1 MAQHGTAQHSMA
13 GHSTARHGTARQGT
27 ARHSTVW
34 HSTAWHGTARHSMA
48 QHGTARHSTA
58 QHGMAQH
65 SMAWHSTVW
74 HSTAWHGTA
83 RHSTAR
89 QSRAPAR
96 RSHSNRKLQQREFSS
111 EQPPAQD
118 RRREGSDYSSV
129 GWLPGTESLWQ
140 SAAIASSSQSNPVRR
155 HSIASD
161 SGDTGIGTSCSDSV
175 EDHSTSSGTSSFKPS
190 RSLVSIPTAHV
201 MPSNASSS
209 LSKHREAFKSDGSK
223 WSTSLGRSGGGRN
236 QDVLDNSLDM
246 KGAGPVRKWS
256 SLSKLSSP
264 NTFSQDGS
272 SHSVDSRT
280 STDKAVSPQLRTNG
294 PNCLHDSM
302 ELLKIEDKEMGKKRS
317 SLLDCKYKFETCSK
331 DDFVSDSSS
340 RRHALDLTA
349 YSALPESKPVAA
361 SCEAFGQRYATLGQQ
376 AVSGAPIQPAVRTQM
391 WLKEQLRANPLDCR
405 TAEEPYGVAAWHVQQ
420 LEDFRPGGEQP
431 VQVPTGTSRQS
442 YPATS
447 YQDFSNWESLMK
459 IKEGLLRQKEI
470 VIDRQ
475 KQQINNLHQKIRENE
490 LRAQHARLSH
500 LVNCEEPYMTN
511 LQQPQY
517 EGTSLQPHVSERS
530 TSHLEELER
539 KIAAA
544 ENKELQLN
552 EFLKQISNKSSE
564 EKKKMEEKLKTRD
577 RYINSLK
584 KKCQKE
590 SEQNKEKQRR
600 IETLEKYL
608 ADLPTLDDI
617 EGQTKQLQIL
627 EEKNKQLQET
637 MTELENKLGEARSQC
652 RERELQLVCQKK
664 KEKELVT
671 TVQSLQQK
679 VEKCLEDGIRLPM
692 LDTKQL
698 QSENECLKEKNEKAS
713 KVIDNQQKQIAGL
726 ILDMQSMQEKLL
738 QEKRA
743 VQKMANELEEKERN
757 IEQLNK
763 TFSEN
768 QRLMEENASLKEQI
782 RQVEQS
788 RQPVSE
794 KMPVADQL
802 FKEMSH
808 CLFDLKALCSIL
820 TQRAQGK
827 EPNLSLLLGI
837 RSLSCSAEE
846 NENYH
851 STETLSKKLSDVCQL
866 RKDIDELRTIM
877 SDRYAQDMGDNC
889 ITQ

>member
-1 MAQHGTAQHSMA
+1 MWGGLHPQLGLRGYKA
-13 GHSTARHGTARQGT
+13 
-27 ARHSTVW
+27 
-34 HSTAWHGTARHSMA
+34 
-48 QHGTARHSTA
+48 
-58 QHGMAQH
+58 
-65 SMAWHSTVW
+65 
-74 HSTAWHGTA
+74 
-83 RHSTAR
+83 
-89 QSRAPAR
+89 
-96 RSHSNRKLQQREFSS
+96 
-111 EQPPAQD
+111 
-118 RRREGSDYSSV
+118 GSDYSSV

-140 SAAIASSSQSNPVRR
+140 STTISSSSQSNPVRR

-201 MPSNASSS
+201 MPSNARSSF
-209 LSKHREAFKSDGSK
+209 SKHREAFKSDGSK
-223 WSTSLGRSGGGRN
+223 WSTSFVRSGGGRN
-236 QDVLDNSLDM
+236 QGALDNSLDM
-246 KGAGPVRKWS
+246 KDAKPVRRWS

-272 SHSVDSRT
+272 SSHSVDSRA
-280 STDKAVSPQLRTNG
+280 STDKSVSPQLRTNG
-294 PNCLHDSM
+294 PSCLHDSM
-302 ELLKIEDKEMGKKRS
+302 ELLKIEDKETGKKRS

-331 DDFVSDSSS
+331 DDFSDSSS
-340 RRHALDLTA
+340 RRHALDLT
-349 YSALPESKPVAA
+349 YSALPESKPMAA
-361 SCEAFGQRYATLGQQ
+361 SSEAFGQRYATLGQQ
-376 AVSGAPIQPAVRTQM
+376 TVSGAPIQPAVRTQM
-391 WLKEQLRANPLDCR
+391 WLKEQLRANPLECR

-420 LEDFRPGGEQP
+420 LEDFRTGGEQP
-431 VQVPTGTSRQS
+431 VQVPSGTSRQS

-517 EGTSLQPHVSERS
+517 ESAPLQSHVSERS
-530 TSHLEELER
+530 ASYLEELER
-539 KIAAA
+539 KFVASG
-544 ENKELQLN
+544 NTELQLS
-552 EFLKQISNKSSE
+552 EFIKLISNKSSE
-564 EKKKMEEKLKTRD
+564 DKKKMEEKLKTRD

-590 SEQNKEKQRR
+590 SEQNKEKQKR

-617 EGQTKQLQIL
+617 EGQSKQLQIL

-637 MTELENKLGEARSQC
+637 MTELEKKLGEARSQC

-713 KVIDNQQKQIAGL
+713 KVIDNQQNQIAGL

-738 QEKRA
+738 QEKLI
-743 VQKMANELEEKERN
+743 VQKMTNELEEKERN

-763 TFSEN
+763 ALSEN
-768 QRLMEENASLKEQI
+768 QRLMEENACLKEQV
-782 RQVEQS
+782 RQIEQS

-794 KMPVADQL
+794 KMPIADQL
-802 FKEMSH
+802 FKEMSN

-851 STETLSKKLSDVCQL
+851 STETLSKKLLDVCQL

>member
-1 MAQHGTAQHSMA
+1 M
-13 GHSTARHGTARQGT
+13 
-27 ARHSTVW
+27 
-34 HSTAWHGTARHSMA
+34 
-48 QHGTARHSTA
+48 
-58 QHGMAQH
+58 
-65 SMAWHSTVW
+65 
-74 HSTAWHGTA
+74 
-83 RHSTAR
+83 
-89 QSRAPAR
+89 
-96 RSHSNRKLQQREFSS
+96 
-111 EQPPAQD
+111 
-118 RRREGSDYSSV
+118 
-129 GWLPGTESLWQ
+129 
-140 SAAIASSSQSNPVRR
+140 
-155 HSIASD
+155 
-161 SGDTGIGTSCSDSV
+161 
-175 EDHSTSSGTSSFKPS
+175 
-190 RSLVSIPTAHV
+190 
-201 MPSNASSS
+201 
-209 LSKHREAFKSDGSK
+209 
-223 WSTSLGRSGGGRN
+223 
-236 QDVLDNSLDM
+236 
-246 KGAGPVRKWS
+246 
-256 SLSKLSSP
+256 
-264 NTFSQDGS
+264 
-272 SHSVDSRT
+272 
-280 STDKAVSPQLRTNG
+280 
-294 PNCLHDSM
+294 
-302 ELLKIEDKEMGKKRS
+302 
-317 SLLDCKYKFETCSK
+317 
-331 DDFVSDSSS
+331 
-340 RRHALDLTA
+340 
-349 YSALPESKPVAA
+349 
-361 SCEAFGQRYATLGQQ
+361 
-376 AVSGAPIQPAVRTQM
+376 
-391 WLKEQLRANPLDCR
+391 
-405 TAEEPYGVAAWHVQQ
+405 
-420 LEDFRPGGEQP
+420 
-431 VQVPTGTSRQS
+431 QVPTGTSRQS

-475 KQQINNLHQKIRENE
+475 KQQINSLHQKIRENE

-517 EGTSLQPHVSERS
+517 ESTLLQPHVSERS

-539 KIAAA
+539 KIAAP
-544 ENKELQLN
+544 ENKELQLS
-552 EFLKQISNKSSE
+552 ELVKQISNKSSE

-617 EGQTKQLQIL
+617 EGQTKQVSPS
-627 EEKNKQLQET
+627 
-637 MTELENKLGEARSQC
+637 GFC
-652 RERELQLVCQKK
+652 RALNFSFMLNG
-664 KEKELVT
+664 
-671 TVQSLQQK
+671 SLQQK

-713 KVIDNQQKQIAGL
+713 KVIDNQQNQIAGL

-738 QEKRA
+738 QEKLI
-743 VQKMANELEEKERN
+743 VQKMTNELEEKERN

-763 TFSEN
+763 TLSEN
-768 QRLMEENASLKEQI
+768 QRLMEENASLKEQM

-794 KMPVADQL
+794 KMPIADQL

-851 STETLSKKLSDVCQL
+851 STETLSKKLLDVCQL

>member
-1 MAQHGTAQHSMA
+1 MKTAS
-13 GHSTARHGTARQGT
+13 
-27 ARHSTVW
+27 
-34 HSTAWHGTARHSMA
+34 
-48 QHGTARHSTA
+48 
-58 QHGMAQH
+58 
-65 SMAWHSTVW
+65 
-74 HSTAWHGTA
+74 
-83 RHSTAR
+83 
-89 QSRAPAR
+89 
-96 RSHSNRKLQQREFSS
+96 
-111 EQPPAQD
+111 
-118 RRREGSDYSSV
+118 SDYSPV

-140 SAAIASSSQSNPVRR
+140 STTISSSSQSNPVRR

-190 RSLVSIPTAHV
+190 RSLISIPTAHV

-209 LSKHREAFKSDGSK
+209 LSKHREAFKSDSSK
-223 WSTSLGRSGGGRN
+223 QSARFVRSGGDRN
-236 QDVLDNSLDM
+236 QGILDSSLDM
-246 KGAGPVRKWS
+246 KDARPVRKWS

-272 SHSVDSRT
+272 NHSLESRASTDKLSSPNTFSQDGSSHSVDLRA
-280 STDKAVSPQLRTNG
+280 STDKAASPQLRTIG
-294 PNCLHDSM
+294 PSCLLGSM
-302 ELLKIEDKEMGKKRS
+302 ELLQIEDKEMGKRGS

-340 RRHALDLTA
+340 RRHALDLT
-349 YSALPESKPVAA
+349 YSALPESKPMAA

-391 WLKEQLRANPLDCR
+391 WLKEQLRTNPLDCR
-405 TAEEPYGVAAWHVQQ
+405 TAKEPYTVAAWHVPQ
-420 LEDFRPGGEQP
+420 LEDFRTGGEQP

-442 YPATS
+442 FAATS
-447 YQDFSNWESLMK
+447 YQDLSDWESAMK
-459 IKEGLLRQKEI
+459 MKEALIRQKEI
-470 VIDRQ
+470 VIDWQ
-475 KQQINNLHQKIRENE
+475 KQQINDLHQKIRENE
-490 LRAQHARLSH
+490 LRAQHARMSH

-511 LQQPQY
+511 LQQPRY
-517 EGTSLQPHVSERS
+517 ESTSLQPHVSERS
-530 TSHLEELER
+530 TSHNEELER
-539 KIAAA
+539 KFAAA

-552 EFLKQISNKSSE
+552 ELIKQISNKSSE

-584 KKCQKE
+584 KKCLKE
-590 SEQNKEKQRR
+590 SEQSKEKQRR

-617 EGQTKQLQIL
+617 QGQTKQLQIL
-627 EEKNKQLQET
+627 EEKNKQLRET
-637 MTELENKLGEARSQC
+637 TAELEKKLREVRSQC
-652 RERELQLVCQKK
+652 KERELQLMCQKK

-713 KVIDNQQKQIAGL
+713 KVIDNQQNQIAAL

-738 QEKRA
+738 QEKQI
-743 VQKMANELEEKERN
+743 VEKMTNELEEKERN

-763 TFSEN
+763 VFSEN
-768 QRLMEENASLKEQI
+768 QRLMEENATLKEQM

-808 CLFDLKALCSIL
+808 CLYDLKALCSIL
-820 TQRAQGK
+820 TQRAQGE

-846 NENYH
+846 NENYC
-851 STETLSKKLSDVCQL
+851 STESLSKKLLDVCQL
-866 RKDIDELRTIM
+866 RKDIDELRTMM

>member
-1 MAQHGTAQHSMA
+1 SFFT
-13 GHSTARHGTARQGT
+13 
-27 ARHSTVW
+27 
-34 HSTAWHGTARHSMA
+34 
-48 QHGTARHSTA
+48 
-58 QHGMAQH
+58 
-65 SMAWHSTVW
+65 
-74 HSTAWHGTA
+74 
-83 RHSTAR
+83 
-89 QSRAPAR
+89 
-96 RSHSNRKLQQREFSS
+96 
-111 EQPPAQD
+111 
-118 RRREGSDYSSV
+118 GSDYSSV
-129 GWLPGTESLWQ
+129 GWLPGAESLWQ
-140 SAAIASSSQSNPVRR
+140 STTISSGSQSNPVRR

-209 LSKHREAFKSDGSK
+209 LPKHREAFKSDGSK
-223 WSTSLGRSGGGRN
+223 WSTSFVRSGGGRN
-236 QDVLDNSLDM
+236 QGGLDSSLDM
-246 KGAGPVRKWS
+246 KDVRPVRKWS

-264 NTFSQDGS
+264 TAFSQDGS
-272 SHSVDSRT
+272 SHSVDSRA
-280 STDKAVSPQLRTNG
+280 SADQAVSPQLRTNG
-294 PNCLHDSM
+294 PGCLHDSM
-302 ELLKIEDKEMGKKRS
+302 ELLKIEDREVGKKRS

-340 RRHALDLTA
+340 RRHALDMT
-349 YSALPESKPVAA
+349 YSALPESKPMAA

-405 TAEEPYGVAAWHVQQ
+405 TAEEPYGMAAWHVQQ
-420 LEDFRPGGEQP
+420 LEDFRGAGEQP
-431 VQVPTGTSRQS
+431 VQVPAGTARQS
-442 YPATS
+442 YPAAT

-490 LRAQHARLSH
+490 LRAQHARLNH
-500 LVNCEEPYMTN
+500 LVNCEDPYLTN

-517 EGTSLQPHVSERS
+517 ESTPLQPHPAERP

-544 ENKELQLN
+544 ENKGLQLT
-552 EFLKQISNKSSE
+552 EFIKQISNKSSE

-617 EGQTKQLQIL
+617 EGQTKQVRQRDFSLHL
-627 EEKNKQLQET
+627 KSAS
-637 MTELENKLGEARSQC
+637 ELPNICCQVFYCFNIIFPTACFGRDVFQC
-652 RERELQLVCQKK
+652 SHFNFSFLLNG
-664 KEKELVT
+664 
-671 TVQSLQQK
+671 SLQQK

-698 QSENECLKEKNEKAS
+698 QSENECLREKNEKAS
-713 KVIDNQQKQIAGL
+713 KVIDNQQNQIAGL
-726 ILDMQSMQEKLL
+726 ILDVQSMQEKLL
-738 QEKRA
+738 QEKLTI
-743 VQKMANELEEKERN
+743 QKMTSELEEKERN

-763 TFSEN
+763 TLSEN
-768 QRLMEENASLKEQI
+768 QRLMEENACLKEQL

-837 RSLSCSAEE
+837 RSLSGSPEE
-846 NENYH
+846 NENFH
-851 STETLSKKLSDVCQL
+851 STESLSKKLLDVCQL
-866 RKDIDELRTIM
+866 RKDIDELRTMM

>member
-1 MAQHGTAQHSMA
+1 
-13 GHSTARHGTARQGT
+13 
-27 ARHSTVW
+27 
-34 HSTAWHGTARHSMA
+34 
-48 QHGTARHSTA
+48 
-58 QHGMAQH
+58 
-65 SMAWHSTVW
+65 
-74 HSTAWHGTA
+74 
-83 RHSTAR
+83 
-89 QSRAPAR
+89 
-96 RSHSNRKLQQREFSS
+96 
-111 EQPPAQD
+111 
-118 RRREGSDYSSV
+118 GSDPCPV
-129 GWLPGTESLWQ
+129 GWLPGTDALWQ
-140 SAAIASSSQSNPVRR
+140 PPSGPSKEPGRR
-155 HSIASD
+155 LSVASD

-209 LSKHREAFKSDGSK
+209 LSKHREAFKSEGSK
-223 WSTSLGRSGGGRN
+223 WSTSFVRSGGGRN
-236 QDVLDNSLDM
+236 QSILDSSLDM
-246 KGAGPVRKWS
+246 KDARPVRKWS

-264 NTFSQDGS
+264 NAGGQDES
-272 SHSVDSRT
+272 SRSADSRA
-280 STDKAVSPQLRTNG
+280 SADKASSPQLRTNG
-294 PNCLHDSM
+294 PACLHDSM
-302 ELLKIEDKEMGKKRS
+302 ELLKIEDKETGKRRS
-317 SLLDCKYKFETCSK
+317 SLLDCKYKFESCSK

-340 RRHALDLTA
+340 RRHALDLT
-349 YSALPESKPVAA
+349 YSALPESPSPAG
-361 SCEAFGQRYATLGQQ
+361 SCEAFGPRYATLGQP

-391 WLKEQLRANPLDCR
+391 WLKEQLRANALG
-405 TAEEPYGVAAWHVQQ
+405 AEEPYGVAAWQPH
-420 LEDFRPGGEQP
+420 ECRPGAEP
-431 VQVPTGTSRQS
+431 AAQVLTGTSRQS
-442 YPATS
+442 YSATS

-475 KQQINNLHQKIRENE
+475 KQQINSLHQKIRENE

-511 LQQPQY
+511 LQPPQY
-517 EGTSLQPHVSERS
+517 ESASLQPQFSERS
-530 TSHLEELER
+530 ASHLEELER

-544 ENKELQLN
+544 ENKELQLS

-637 MTELENKLGEARSQC
+637 LTELEKKLGEARSQC

-698 QSENECLKEKNEKAS
+698 QNENECLKEKNEKAS
-713 KVIDNQQKQIAGL
+713 KIIDNQQNQIAGL
-726 ILDMQSMQEKLL
+726 ILDLQSMQEKLL
-738 QEKRA
+738 QEKLA
-743 VQKMANELEEKERN
+743 IQKMTDELEEKEKN
-757 IEQLNK
+757 IERLNK
-763 TFSEN
+763 TLFEH
-768 QRLMEENASLKEQI
+768 RGLAEENAALRERVRLAEQA
-782 RQVEQS
+782 RPPAADKV
-788 RQPVSE
+788 PA
-794 KMPVADQL
+794 ADQL
-802 FKEMSH
+802 FREMSH
-808 CLFDLKALCSIL
+808 CLYDLKALCSIL

-851 STETLSKKLSDVCQL
+851 STETLSKKLSEVCQL
-866 RKDIDELRTIM
+866 RKDIDELRTMM

>member
-1 MAQHGTAQHSMA
+1 MWGGLHPQLGLRGYKA
-13 GHSTARHGTARQGT
+13 
-27 ARHSTVW
+27 
-34 HSTAWHGTARHSMA
+34 
-48 QHGTARHSTA
+48 
-58 QHGMAQH
+58 
-65 SMAWHSTVW
+65 
-74 HSTAWHGTA
+74 
-83 RHSTAR
+83 
-89 QSRAPAR
+89 
-96 RSHSNRKLQQREFSS
+96 
-111 EQPPAQD
+111 
-118 RRREGSDYSSV
+118 GSDYSSV
-129 GWLPGTESLWQ
+129 GWLPGAESLWQ
-140 SAAIASSSQSNPVRR
+140 STTISSGSQSNPVRR

-209 LSKHREAFKSDGSK
+209 LPKHREAFKSDGSK
-223 WSTSLGRSGGGRN
+223 WSTSFIRSGGGRN
-236 QDVLDNSLDM
+236 QGGLDSSLDM
-246 KGAGPVRKWS
+246 KDVRPVRKWS

-264 NTFSQDGS
+264 TAFSQDGS
-272 SHSVDSRT
+272 SHSVDSRA
-280 STDKAVSPQLRTNG
+280 SADQAVSPQLRTNG
-294 PNCLHDSM
+294 PGCLHDSM
-302 ELLKIEDKEMGKKRS
+302 ELLKIEDREVGKKRS

-340 RRHALDLTA
+340 RRHALDMT
-349 YSALPESKPVAA
+349 YSALPESKPMAA

-405 TAEEPYGVAAWHVQQ
+405 TAEEPYGMAAWHVQQ
-420 LEDFRPGGEQP
+420 LEDFRGAGEQP
-431 VQVPTGTSRQS
+431 VQVPAGTARQS
-442 YPATS
+442 YPAAT

-490 LRAQHARLSH
+490 LRAQHARLNH
-500 LVNCEEPYMTN
+500 LVNCEDPYLTN
-511 LQQPQY
+511 LQPQY
-517 EGTSLQPHVSERS
+517 ESTPLQPHPAERP

-544 ENKELQLN
+544 ENKGLQLT
-552 EFLKQISNKSSE
+552 EFIKQISNKSSE

-637 MTELENKLGEARSQC
+637 MSELEKKLGEARSQC

-698 QSENECLKEKNEKAS
+698 QSENECLREKNEKAS
-713 KVIDNQQKQIAGL
+713 KVIDNQQNQIAGL
-726 ILDMQSMQEKLL
+726 ILDVQSMQEKLL
-738 QEKRA
+738 QEKLTI
-743 VQKMANELEEKERN
+743 QKMTSELEEKERN

-763 TFSEN
+763 TLSEN
-768 QRLMEENASLKEQI
+768 QRLMEENACLKEQM

-837 RSLSCSAEE
+837 RSLSGSPEE
-846 NENYH
+846 NENFH
-851 STETLSKKLSDVCQL
+851 STESLSKKLLDVCQL
-866 RKDIDELRTIM
+866 RKDIDELRTMM

>member
-1 MAQHGTAQHSMA
+1 MLL
-13 GHSTARHGTARQGT
+13 RLEFR
-27 ARHSTVW
+27 
-34 HSTAWHGTARHSMA
+34 
-48 QHGTARHSTA
+48 
-58 QHGMAQH
+58 
-65 SMAWHSTVW
+65 
-74 HSTAWHGTA
+74 
-83 RHSTAR
+83 
-89 QSRAPAR
+89 P
-96 RSHSNRKLQQREFSS
+96 QQR
-111 EQPPAQD
+111 
-118 RRREGSDYSSV
+118 GSDYSSV

-140 SAAIASSSQSNPVRR
+140 SATISSSSQSNPVRR

-209 LSKHREAFKSDGSK
+209 LSKHREAFKSDSSK
-223 WSTSLGRSGGGRN
+223 QSTRFVRSGGDRN
-236 QDVLDNSLDM
+236 QGILDSSLDM
-246 KGAGPVRKWS
+246 KDARPVRKWS

-272 SHSVDSRT
+272 NHSVDSRASTDKLSSPNTFSQDGSSHSVDSRA
-280 STDKAVSPQLRTNG
+280 STDKAASPQLRTIG
-294 PNCLHDSM
+294 PRCLHDSM
-302 ELLKIEDKEMGKKRS
+302 ELLQIEDKEVGKKRS

-340 RRHALDLTA
+340 RRHALDLT

-405 TAEEPYGVAAWHVQQ
+405 TAKEPYAIAAWHVQQ
-420 LEDFRPGGEQP
+420 LEDFRTGGEQP
-431 VQVPTGTSRQS
+431 VQVPTGTCRQS
-442 YPATS
+442 YGATS
-447 YQDFSNWESLMK
+447 YQDLSDWESAMK
-459 IKEGLLRQKEI
+459 MKEALIRQKEI
-470 VIDRQ
+470 VIDWQ
-475 KQQINNLHQKIRENE
+475 KQQISDLHQKIRENE
-490 LRAQHARLSH
+490 LRAQHARMSH

-511 LQQPQY
+511 LQQPRY
-517 EGTSLQPHVSERS
+517 ESTPLQPHVSERS
-530 TSHLEELER
+530 TSHNEELER
-539 KIAAA
+539 KFAAA
-544 ENKELQLN
+544 ENRELQLN
-552 EFLKQISNKSSE
+552 ELIKQISNKSIE

-584 KKCQKE
+584 KKCLKE
-590 SEQNKEKQRR
+590 SEQSKEKQRR

-617 EGQTKQLQIL
+617 QGQTKQLQIL
-627 EEKNKQLQET
+627 EEKNKQLQEAT
-637 MTELENKLGEARSQC
+637 TELEKKLREVRSQC

-713 KVIDNQQKQIAGL
+713 KVIDNQQNQIAAL
-726 ILDMQSMQEKLL
+726 ILDMQSTQEKLL
-738 QEKRA
+738 QEKQI
-743 VQKMANELEEKERN
+743 VEKMTNELEEKERK

-763 TFSEN
+763 VFSEN
-768 QRLMEENASLKEQI
+768 QRLMEENATLKEQM

-788 RQPVSE
+788 RQPISE
-794 KMPVADQL
+794 KMPIADQL

-820 TQRAQGK
+820 TQRAQGE

-837 RSLSCSAEE
+837 QSLSCSAEE

-851 STETLSKKLSDVCQL
+851 STESLSKKLLDVCQL
-866 RKDIDELRTIM
+866 RKDIDELRTMM

-889 ITQ
+889 TTQ

>member
-1 MAQHGTAQHSMA
+1 
-13 GHSTARHGTARQGT
+13 
-27 ARHSTVW
+27 
-34 HSTAWHGTARHSMA
+34 
-48 QHGTARHSTA
+48 
-58 QHGMAQH
+58 
-65 SMAWHSTVW
+65 
-74 HSTAWHGTA
+74 
-83 RHSTAR
+83 
-89 QSRAPAR
+89 
-96 RSHSNRKLQQREFSS
+96 
-111 EQPPAQD
+111 
-118 RRREGSDYSSV
+118 
-129 GWLPGTESLWQ
+129 
-140 SAAIASSSQSNPVRR
+140 
-155 HSIASD
+155 
-161 SGDTGIGTSCSDSV
+161 
-175 EDHSTSSGTSSFKPS
+175 
-190 RSLVSIPTAHV
+190 
-201 MPSNASSS
+201 MPSNASPS

-223 WSTSLGRSGGGRN
+223 WSTSFVRSGGGRN
-236 QDVLDNSLDM
+236 PDALDNSLDM
-246 KGAGPVRKWS
+246 KAARPVRKWS

-272 SHSVDSRT
+272 SHSVDSRAG
-280 STDKAVSPQLRTNG
+280 TDKAVSPPLRTNG

-302 ELLKIEDKEMGKKRS
+302 ELLKIEDKEIGKKRS
-317 SLLDCKYKFETCSK
+317 SLLDCKYKFETCNK
-331 DDFVSDSSS
+331 DDFVLDSSS
-340 RRHALDLTA
+340 RRHALDLN
-349 YSALPESKPVAA
+349 YSALPESKPAAA

-405 TAEEPYGVAAWHVQQ
+405 TAEEPYGVASWHVQQ
-420 LEDFRPGGEQP
+420 LEDFRPGGEEP

-442 YPATS
+442 YPATT

-490 LRAQHARLSH
+490 LRVQHARLSH

-517 EGTSLQPHVSERS
+517 ESASLQPHVSERS
-530 TSHLEELER
+530 ASHLEELER
-539 KIAAA
+539 KIAVA
-544 ENKELQLN
+544 ENKELQLS
-552 EFLKQISNKSSE
+552 EFLKQISNKSME

-627 EEKNKQLQET
+627 VEKNKQLQES
-637 MTELENKLGEARSQC
+637 MTELEKKLGEARSQC
-652 RERELQLVCQKK
+652 REREMQLVCQKK

-713 KVIDNQQKQIAGL
+713 KVIDNQQKQIEGL

-738 QEKRA
+738 QEKRT
-743 VQKMANELEEKERN
+743 VLKMTNELEEKERN

-763 TFSEN
+763 TLSEN
-768 QRLMEENASLKEQI
+768 QRLTEENASLKEQI

-837 RSLSCSAEE
+837 RSLNCSAEE

>member
-1 MAQHGTAQHSMA
+1 S
-13 GHSTARHGTARQGT
+13 
-27 ARHSTVW
+27 
-34 HSTAWHGTARHSMA
+34 
-48 QHGTARHSTA
+48 
-58 QHGMAQH
+58 
-65 SMAWHSTVW
+65 
-74 HSTAWHGTA
+74 
-83 RHSTAR
+83 
-89 QSRAPAR
+89 
-96 RSHSNRKLQQREFSS
+96 FFI
-111 EQPPAQD
+111 
-118 RRREGSDYSSV
+118 GSDYSSV

-140 SAAIASSSQSNPVRR
+140 PTTISSSSQSNPVRR

-190 RSLVSIPTAHV
+190 QSLASIPTAHV

-209 LSKHREAFKSDGSK
+209 LCKHREAFKSDGSK
-223 WSTSLGRSGGGRN
+223 WSTSFVRSGGGRN
-236 QDVLDNSLDM
+236 RGALDNSLDM
-246 KGAGPVRKWS
+246 KDARPVRKWS

-272 SHSVDSRT
+272 SNSVDSRG

-294 PNCLHDSM
+294 PSCLHDSM
-302 ELLKIEDKEMGKKRS
+302 ELLKIEDKETGKKRS
-317 SLLDCKYKFETCSK
+317 SVLDCKYKFETCSK
-331 DDFVSDSSS
+331 DDFGSDSSN
-340 RRHALDLTA
+340 RRHALDLT

-405 TAEEPYGVAAWHVQQ
+405 TAEEPYCMAAWHVQQ
-420 LEDFRPGGEQP
+420 LEDFRTGSEQP
-431 VQVPTGTSRQS
+431 VQIPTGTSRQS

-475 KQQINNLHQKIRENE
+475 KQQINSLHQRIRENE

-500 LVNCEEPYMTN
+500 LVQCEEPYMTN

-517 EGTSLQPHVSERS
+517 ESTPLQPHVSERS

-544 ENKELQLN
+544 ENKELQLS
-552 EFLKQISNKSSE
+552 ELVKQISNKSSE

-577 RYINSLK
+577 RYISSLK
-584 KKCQKE
+584 KKFQKE
-590 SEQNKEKQRR
+590 SEQSKEKQRR

-617 EGQTKQLQIL
+617 QGQAKQVQLYSSDWKMVQLSNVSLKYTALLVSVSTLNFSFIL
-627 EEKNKQLQET
+627 N
-637 MTELENKLGEARSQC
+637 G
-652 RERELQLVCQKK
+652 
-664 KEKELVT
+664 
-671 TVQSLQQK
+671 SLQQK

-698 QSENECLKEKNEKAS
+698 QSENELLKEKNERDS
-713 KVIDNQQKQIAGL
+713 KVIDNQQNQIAGL
-726 ILDMQSMQEKLL
+726 ILDIQSMQEKLL
-738 QEKRA
+738 QEKLL
-743 VQKMANELEEKERN
+743 VQKMTNDLEEKESH

-763 TFSEN
+763 AVSEN
-768 QRLMEENASLKEQI
+768 QRLMEENACLKEQMH
-782 RQVEQS
+782 QVEQS

-794 KMPVADQL
+794 KMPIADQL

-851 STETLSKKLSDVCQL
+851 STETLSKKLLDVCQL
-866 RKDIDELRTIM
+866 RKDIDELRTII

>member
-1 MAQHGTAQHSMA
+1 
-13 GHSTARHGTARQGT
+13 
-27 ARHSTVW
+27 
-34 HSTAWHGTARHSMA
+34 
-48 QHGTARHSTA
+48 
-58 QHGMAQH
+58 
-65 SMAWHSTVW
+65 
-74 HSTAWHGTA
+74 
-83 RHSTAR
+83 
-89 QSRAPAR
+89 
-96 RSHSNRKLQQREFSS
+96 
-111 EQPPAQD
+111 
-118 RRREGSDYSSV
+118 GSDYSSV

-140 SAAIASSSQSNPVRR
+140 SATISSSSQSNPVRR

-223 WSTSLGRSGGGRN
+223 WSTSFVRSGGGRN
-236 QDVLDNSLDM
+236 QGALDNSLDM
-246 KGAGPVRKWS
+246 KDARPVRKWS

-264 NTFSQDGS
+264 NTFSPDGS
-272 SHSVDSRT
+272 SHSVDSRA

-294 PNCLHDSM
+294 PSCLHDSM
-302 ELLKIEDKEMGKKRS
+302 ELLKIEDKEMGRRRS

-331 DDFVSDSSS
+331 DDFVSDSS
-340 RRHALDLTA
+340 RRHALDLT
-349 YSALPESKPVAA
+349 YSALPESQPTAA
-361 SCEAFGQRYATLGQQ
+361 GCEAFGQRYATLGQQ

-405 TAEEPYGVAAWHVQQ
+405 TPEEPYGVTAWHVQQ
-420 LEDFRPGGEQP
+420 LEDFRTGGEQP

-500 LVNCEEPYMTN
+500 LVNCEEPYVTN

-517 EGTSLQPHVSERS
+517 EGTPLQPHISERS
-530 TSHLEELER
+530 TSHREELER

-544 ENKELQLN
+544 ENKGLQFS
-552 EFLKQISNKSSE
+552 EFVKQISNKSSE
-564 EKKKMEEKLKTRD
+564 EKKKVEEKLKTRD
-577 RYINSLK
+577 RYINTLK
-584 KKCQKE
+584 KKYQKE

-627 EEKNKQLQET
+627 EEKNKQLEET
-637 MTELENKLGEARSQC
+637 MTELEKKLGEARSQC
-652 RERELQLVCQKK
+652 RETELQLVCQKK

-679 VEKCLEDGIRLPM
+679 VEKCLEDGIRLSM

-698 QSENECLKEKNEKAS
+698 QSENECLREKNEKAT
-713 KVIDNQQKQIAGL
+713 KVIDNQQNQISGL

-738 QEKRA
+738 QEKLI
-743 VQKMANELEEKERN
+743 VQKMTNELEEKERN

-763 TFSEN
+763 TLSEN
-768 QRLMEENASLKEQI
+768 QRLMEENACLKEQM

-837 RSLSCSAEE
+837 RSLSCSSEE

-851 STETLSKKLSDVCQL
+851 STETLSKKLLDVCQL

>member
-1 MAQHGTAQHSMA
+1 
-13 GHSTARHGTARQGT
+13 
-27 ARHSTVW
+27 
-34 HSTAWHGTARHSMA
+34 
-48 QHGTARHSTA
+48 
-58 QHGMAQH
+58 
-65 SMAWHSTVW
+65 
-74 HSTAWHGTA
+74 
-83 RHSTAR
+83 
-89 QSRAPAR
+89 
-96 RSHSNRKLQQREFSS
+96 
-111 EQPPAQD
+111 
-118 RRREGSDYSSV
+118 GSDYSSV

-140 SAAIASSSQSNPVRR
+140 PTTISSSSQSNPVRR

-201 MPSNASSS
+201 MLSNASSS

-223 WSTSLGRSGGGRN
+223 WSTSFVRSGGGRSPGA
-236 QDVLDNSLDM
+236 LDSSLDM
-246 KGAGPVRKWS
+246 KDARPVRKWS

-272 SHSVDSRT
+272 SHSVDSRA

-294 PNCLHDSM
+294 PSCLHDSM
-302 ELLKIEDKEMGKKRS
+302 ELLKIEDKEVGKRRS

-340 RRHALDLTA
+340 RRHALDLT
-349 YSALPESKPVAA
+349 YSALPESKPTPA
-361 SCEAFGQRYATLGQQ
+361 SYEAFGQRYATLGPQ
-376 AVSGAPIQPAVRTQM
+376 AVSGAPIQPSVRTQM

-405 TAEEPYGVAAWHVQQ
+405 TAEESYGMAAWHVQQ
-420 LEDFRPGGEQP
+420 LEDVRTGGEQP
-431 VQVPTGTSRQS
+431 LQVPTATSHQS
-442 YPATS
+442 YPPTS

-490 LRAQHARLSH
+490 LRAQHARLSL

-517 EGTSLQPHVSERS
+517 QSTPLQPHISERS

-544 ENKELQLN
+544 ESKELQLS
-552 EFLKQISNKSSE
+552 ELVKQISNKSSE

-577 RYINSLK
+577 QYISSLK

-608 ADLPTLDDI
+608 ADLPTLDDV

-627 EEKNKQLQET
+627 EEKNKQLQEN
-637 MTELENKLGEARSQC
+637 MTELEKKLGEAQSQC
-652 RERELQLVCQKK
+652 RETQWQLACQKK

-671 TVQSLQQK
+671 TLQSLQQK

-692 LDTKQL
+692 LDIKQL
-698 QSENECLKEKNEKAS
+698 QSEIECLKEKNEKAT
-713 KVIDNQQKQIAGL
+713 KVIDNQQNQIAGL
-726 ILDMQSMQEKLL
+726 ILDMQSTQEKLL
-738 QEKRA
+738 QEKL
-743 VQKMANELEEKERN
+743 VVKKMINDLEEKESR

-763 TFSEN
+763 TLSEN
-768 QRLMEENASLKEQI
+768 QRLMEENACLKEQM
-782 RQVEQS
+782 RQVELS

-794 KMPVADQL
+794 KMPIADQL

-808 CLFDLKALCSIL
+808 CLFDLKALYSIL

-837 RSLSCSAEE
+837 RSLSCSDEE

-851 STETLSKKLSDVCQL
+851 STETLSKKLLDVRQL
-866 RKDIDELRTIM
+866 QKDTDELRTMI
-877 SDRYAQDMGDNC
+877 SDRYAQDVGDNC

>member
-1 MAQHGTAQHSMA
+1 MKTAS
-13 GHSTARHGTARQGT
+13 
-27 ARHSTVW
+27 
-34 HSTAWHGTARHSMA
+34 
-48 QHGTARHSTA
+48 
-58 QHGMAQH
+58 
-65 SMAWHSTVW
+65 
-74 HSTAWHGTA
+74 
-83 RHSTAR
+83 
-89 QSRAPAR
+89 
-96 RSHSNRKLQQREFSS
+96 
-111 EQPPAQD
+111 
-118 RRREGSDYSSV
+118 SDYSSV

-140 SAAIASSSQSNPVRR
+140 SAAIASSSQNNPVRR

-223 WSTSLGRSGGGRN
+223 WSTSLGRSGGARN

-246 KGAGPVRKWS
+246 KGARPVRKWS

-272 SHSVDSRT
+272 SHSADSRT
-280 STDKAVSPQLRTNG
+280 STDKPVSPQLRTNG

-302 ELLKIEDKEMGKKRS
+302 ELLKMEDKETGKKRS

-431 VQVPTGTSRQS
+431 VQVPTGTARQS

-738 QEKRA
+738 QEKRT

>member
-1 MAQHGTAQHSMA
+1 
-13 GHSTARHGTARQGT
+13 
-27 ARHSTVW
+27 
-34 HSTAWHGTARHSMA
+34 
-48 QHGTARHSTA
+48 
-58 QHGMAQH
+58 
-65 SMAWHSTVW
+65 
-74 HSTAWHGTA
+74 
-83 RHSTAR
+83 
-89 QSRAPAR
+89 
-96 RSHSNRKLQQREFSS
+96 
-111 EQPPAQD
+111 
-118 RRREGSDYSSV
+118 GSDPCPV
-129 GWLPGTESLWQ
+129 GWLPGADALWQ
-140 SAAIASSSQSNPVRR
+140 PPSGPGKEPGRR
-155 HSIASD
+155 LSVASD

-201 MPSNASSS
+201 MPSNASPS
-209 LSKHREAFKSDGSK
+209 LSKHREAFKSEGSK
-223 WSTSLGRSGGGRN
+223 WSTSFVRSGGGRN
-236 QDVLDNSLDM
+236 QSILDTSLDM
-246 KGAGPVRKWS
+246 KDARPVRKWS

-264 NTFSQDGS
+264 NACGQDEGS
-272 SHSVDSRT
+272 RAADSRAGA
-280 STDKAVSPQLRTNG
+280 DKASSPQLRTNG
-294 PNCLHDSM
+294 PGCLHDRM
-302 ELLKIEDKEMGKKRS
+302 ELLKIEDKETGRRRS
-317 SLLDCKYKFETCSK
+317 SLLDCKYKFESCSK

-340 RRHALDLTA
+340 RRHALDLT
-349 YSALPESKPVAA
+349 YSALPESPSPTG
-361 SCEAFGQRYATLGQQ
+361 SCEAFGPRYATLGQQ
-376 AVSGAPIQPAVRTQM
+376 AVSGAPIQPALRTQM
-391 WLKEQLRANPLDCR
+391 WLKEQLRANAPECR
-405 TAEEPYGVAAWHVQQ
+405 GAEEPYGVAAWQAH
-420 LEDFRPGGEQP
+420 ECRPGGEQP
-431 VQVPTGTSRQS
+431 AQVLTGTSRQS

-475 KQQINNLHQKIRENE
+475 KQQINSLHQKIRENE

-511 LQQPQY
+511 LQPPQY
-517 EGTSLQPHVSERS
+517 ESASLQPQFSERS
-530 TSHLEELER
+530 ASHLEELER

-544 ENKELQLN
+544 ENKELQLS

-637 MTELENKLGEARSQC
+637 LTELEKKLGEARSQC

-698 QSENECLKEKNEKAS
+698 QNENECLKEKNEKAS
-713 KVIDNQQKQIAGL
+713 KIIDNQQNQIAGL
-726 ILDMQSMQEKLL
+726 ILDLQSMQEKLL
-738 QEKRA
+738 QEKLT
-743 VQKMANELEEKERN
+743 VQKMTDELEEKEKN
-757 IEQLNK
+757 IERLNK
-763 TFSEN
+763 TLFEHGG
-768 QRLMEENASLKEQI
+768 LAEENAALRERVRQAEQA
-782 RQVEQS
+782 
-788 RQPVSE
+788 RQPAAE
-794 KMPVADQL
+794 KVPLADQL

-808 CLFDLKALCSIL
+808 CLHDLRALCSIL

-851 STETLSKKLSDVCQL
+851 STETLSKKLLDVCQL
-866 RKDIDELRTIM
+866 RKDIDELRTMM

>member
-1 MAQHGTAQHSMA
+1 MWGGLHPQLGGSLR
-13 GHSTARHGTARQGT
+13 GY
-27 ARHSTVW
+27 
-34 HSTAWHGTARHSMA
+34 
-48 QHGTARHSTA
+48 
-58 QHGMAQH
+58 
-65 SMAWHSTVW
+65 
-74 HSTAWHGTA
+74 
-83 RHSTAR
+83 
-89 QSRAPAR
+89 RA
-96 RSHSNRKLQQREFSS
+96 
-111 EQPPAQD
+111 
-118 RRREGSDYSSV
+118 GSDYSSV

>member
-1 MAQHGTAQHSMA
+1 
-13 GHSTARHGTARQGT
+13 
-27 ARHSTVW
+27 
-34 HSTAWHGTARHSMA
+34 
-48 QHGTARHSTA
+48 
-58 QHGMAQH
+58 
-65 SMAWHSTVW
+65 
-74 HSTAWHGTA
+74 
-83 RHSTAR
+83 
-89 QSRAPAR
+89 
-96 RSHSNRKLQQREFSS
+96 
-111 EQPPAQD
+111 
-118 RRREGSDYSSV
+118 
-129 GWLPGTESLWQ
+129 
-140 SAAIASSSQSNPVRR
+140 
-155 HSIASD
+155 
-161 SGDTGIGTSCSDSV
+161 
-175 EDHSTSSGTSSFKPS
+175 
-190 RSLVSIPTAHV
+190 
-201 MPSNASSS
+201 
-209 LSKHREAFKSDGSK
+209 
-223 WSTSLGRSGGGRN
+223 
-236 QDVLDNSLDM
+236 
-246 KGAGPVRKWS
+246 
-256 SLSKLSSP
+256 
-264 NTFSQDGS
+264 
-272 SHSVDSRT
+272 
-280 STDKAVSPQLRTNG
+280 
-294 PNCLHDSM
+294 
-302 ELLKIEDKEMGKKRS
+302 
-317 SLLDCKYKFETCSK
+317 
-331 DDFVSDSSS
+331 
-340 RRHALDLTA
+340 
-349 YSALPESKPVAA
+349 
-361 SCEAFGQRYATLGQQ
+361 
-376 AVSGAPIQPAVRTQM
+376 
-391 WLKEQLRANPLDCR
+391 
-405 TAEEPYGVAAWHVQQ
+405 
-420 LEDFRPGGEQP
+420 

-447 YQDFSNWESLMK
+447 YQDFGNWESLMK

-517 EGTSLQPHVSERS
+517 ESTPLQPHISERS

-552 EFLKQISNKSSE
+552 EFVKQISNKFSE
-564 EKKKMEEKLKTRD
+564 ERKKMEEKLKTRD

-617 EGQTKQLQIL
+617 EGQTKQVSTLESTVAIRDSHTQISEMAIRL
-627 EEKNKQLQET
+627 YR
-637 MTELENKLGEARSQC
+637 RSC
-652 RERELQLVCQKK
+652 NFERFEDSSDLCY
-664 KEKELVT
+664 
-671 TVQSLQQK
+671 LQQK

-713 KVIDNQQKQIAGL
+713 KVIDNQQNQIAGL

-738 QEKRA
+738 QEKLI
-743 VQKMANELEEKERN
+743 VQKITNELEEKERN

-763 TFSEN
+763 TLSEN
-768 QRLMEENASLKEQI
+768 QRLMEENACLKEQM
-782 RQVEQS
+782 RQMEQS

-794 KMPVADQL
+794 KMPIADQL
-802 FKEMSH
+802 FKEMSQ

-846 NENYH
+846 NEHYH
-851 STETLSKKLSDVCQL
+851 STETLSKKLLDVCQL

>member
-1 MAQHGTAQHSMA
+1 MKTAS
-13 GHSTARHGTARQGT
+13 
-27 ARHSTVW
+27 
-34 HSTAWHGTARHSMA
+34 
-48 QHGTARHSTA
+48 
-58 QHGMAQH
+58 
-65 SMAWHSTVW
+65 
-74 HSTAWHGTA
+74 
-83 RHSTAR
+83 
-89 QSRAPAR
+89 
-96 RSHSNRKLQQREFSS
+96 
-111 EQPPAQD
+111 
-118 RRREGSDYSSV
+118 SDYSSV

-738 QEKRA
+738 QEKRT

>member
-1 MAQHGTAQHSMA
+1 
-13 GHSTARHGTARQGT
+13 
-27 ARHSTVW
+27 
-34 HSTAWHGTARHSMA
+34 
-48 QHGTARHSTA
+48 
-58 QHGMAQH
+58 
-65 SMAWHSTVW
+65 
-74 HSTAWHGTA
+74 
-83 RHSTAR
+83 
-89 QSRAPAR
+89 
-96 RSHSNRKLQQREFSS
+96 FFI
-111 EQPPAQD
+111 
-118 RRREGSDYSSV
+118 GSDYSSV

-140 SAAIASSSQSNPVRR
+140 SSAISSSSQNNPVRR

-201 MPSNASSS
+201 MLSSASSS

-223 WSTSLGRSGGGRN
+223 WSTSFVRSGGGRN
-236 QDVLDNSLDM
+236 QGALDNSLDM
-246 KGAGPVRKWS
+246 KDTRPVRKWS

-264 NTFSQDGS
+264 NNFSQDGS
-272 SHSVDSRT
+272 SHSVEYRAG
-280 STDKAVSPQLRTNG
+280 TDKAVPPQLRTNG
-294 PNCLHDSM
+294 PSCLHDSM

-331 DDFVSDSSS
+331 DDFVSDSPS
-340 RRHALDLTA
+340 RRHALDLT
-349 YSALPESKPVAA
+349 YSALPESKPMAGG
-361 SCEAFGQRYATLGQQ
+361 CEAFGQRYATLGQQ

-405 TAEEPYGVAAWHVQQ
+405 PAEEPYGVAAWHMQQ
-420 LEDFRPGGEQP
+420 LEDFRVAGDQP
-431 VQVPTGTSRQS
+431 VQVSPGTSRSS

-447 YQDFSNWESLMK
+447 YQDSSNWESLMK
-459 IKEGLLRQKEI
+459 IKEGLLRQKEF

-475 KQQINNLHQKIRENE
+475 NQQINNLHQKIRENE
-490 LRAQHARLSH
+490 IRAQHARLSH

-517 EGTSLQPHVSERS
+517 ESTPLQPHISERS
-530 TSHLEELER
+530 ASHLEELER

-544 ENKELQLN
+544 ENKELQLS
-552 EFLKQISNKSSE
+552 EIVKQLSNKSSE

-617 EGQTKQLQIL
+617 EGQTKQVREVTSGHSLLSVFKDVGHASNGIIACWHIEDGINL
-627 EEKNKQLQET
+627 CSKRMLY
-637 MTELENKLGEARSQC
+637 RSC
-652 RERELQLVCQKK
+652 H
-664 KEKELVT
+664 
-671 TVQSLQQK
+671 LQQK

-713 KVIDNQQKQIAGL
+713 KVIDNQQNQITGL
-726 ILDMQSMQEKLL
+726 ILDMQSMQEKLS
-738 QEKRA
+738 QEKLII
-743 VQKMANELEEKERN
+743 QKMTNELEEKDRH

-763 TFSEN
+763 TLSEN
-768 QRLMEENASLKEQI
+768 QRLMEENACLKEQM
-782 RQVEQS
+782 RLVEQS

-837 RSLSCSAEE
+837 RSLSCSSEE
-846 NENYH
+846 SENYH
-851 STETLSKKLSDVCQL
+851 STETLSKKLLDVCQL

>member
-1 MAQHGTAQHSMA
+1 MKFG
-13 GHSTARHGTARQGT
+13 
-27 ARHSTVW
+27 
-34 HSTAWHGTARHSMA
+34 
-48 QHGTARHSTA
+48 
-58 QHGMAQH
+58 
-65 SMAWHSTVW
+65 
-74 HSTAWHGTA
+74 
-83 RHSTAR
+83 
-89 QSRAPAR
+89 
-96 RSHSNRKLQQREFSS
+96 K
-111 EQPPAQD
+111 
-118 RRREGSDYSSV
+118 
-129 GWLPGTESLWQ
+129 
-140 SAAIASSSQSNPVRR
+140 
-155 HSIASD
+155 
-161 SGDTGIGTSCSDSV
+161 
-175 EDHSTSSGTSSFKPS
+175 
-190 RSLVSIPTAHV
+190 
-201 MPSNASSS
+201 
-209 LSKHREAFKSDGSK
+209 
-223 WSTSLGRSGGGRN
+223 
-236 QDVLDNSLDM
+236 VL
-246 KGAGPVRKWS
+246 
-256 SLSKLSSP
+256 
-264 NTFSQDGS
+264 
-272 SHSVDSRT
+272 
-280 STDKAVSPQLRTNG
+280 
-294 PNCLHDSM
+294 
-302 ELLKIEDKEMGKKRS
+302 IE
-317 SLLDCKYKFETCSK
+317 
-331 DDFVSDSSS
+331 
-340 RRHALDLTA
+340 
-349 YSALPESKPVAA
+349 
-361 SCEAFGQRYATLGQQ
+361 
-376 AVSGAPIQPAVRTQM
+376 
-391 WLKEQLRANPLDCR
+391 
-405 TAEEPYGVAAWHVQQ
+405 
-420 LEDFRPGGEQP
+420 
-431 VQVPTGTSRQS
+431 VPTGTSRQS

-475 KQQINNLHQKIRENE
+475 KQQINNLHQRIRENE

-500 LVNCEEPYMTN
+500 LANCEEPYVTN

-517 EGTSLQPHVSERS
+517 ESTSLQPHVSERS

-539 KIAAA
+539 KIAA
-544 ENKELQLN
+544 ENKELQLS
-552 EFLKQISNKSSE
+552 EFVKQISNKSSE

-577 RYINSLK
+577 RFINSLK
-584 KKCQKE
+584 KKYQKE

-637 MTELENKLGEARSQC
+637 MTELEKKLAEARSQC

-713 KVIDNQQKQIAGL
+713 KVIDNQQNQIAGL
-726 ILDMQSMQEKLL
+726 LLDMQSMQETLL
-738 QEKRA
+738 QEKLV
-743 VQKMANELEEKERN
+743 VQKMTNDLEEKDKS

-763 TFSEN
+763 VLSEN
-768 QRLMEENASLKEQI
+768 QRLMEENASLKEQM
-782 RQVEQS
+782 RQMEQS

-851 STETLSKKLSDVCQL
+851 STETLSKKLLDVCQL

>member
-1 MAQHGTAQHSMA
+1 
-13 GHSTARHGTARQGT
+13 
-27 ARHSTVW
+27 
-34 HSTAWHGTARHSMA
+34 
-48 QHGTARHSTA
+48 
-58 QHGMAQH
+58 
-65 SMAWHSTVW
+65 
-74 HSTAWHGTA
+74 
-83 RHSTAR
+83 
-89 QSRAPAR
+89 
-96 RSHSNRKLQQREFSS
+96 
-111 EQPPAQD
+111 
-118 RRREGSDYSSV
+118 GSDYSAV
-129 GWLPGTESLWQ
+129 GWLPGAESLWQ
-140 SAAIASSSQSNPVRR
+140 STTISSSSQSNPVRR

-223 WSTSLGRSGGGRN
+223 WSTSFVRSGGGRN
-236 QDVLDNSLDM
+236 PGALDNSLDM
-246 KGAGPVRKWS
+246 KDARPVRKWS

-264 NTFSQDGS
+264 NTFSPDGS
-272 SHSVDSRT
+272 SHSVDSRA

-294 PNCLHDSM
+294 PSCLHDSM
-302 ELLKIEDKEMGKKRS
+302 ELLKIEDKEMGKRRS

-331 DDFVSDSSS
+331 DDFVSDSS
-340 RRHALDLTA
+340 RRLALDLT
-349 YSALPESKPVAA
+349 YSALPESKPTAS
-361 SCEAFGQRYATLGQQ
+361 SCEAFGQRYVTLGQQ

-405 TAEEPYGVAAWHVQQ
+405 TAEEPYGVTAWHVQQ
-420 LEDFRPGGEQP
+420 LEDFRAGGEQP

-517 EGTSLQPHVSERS
+517 ESTPLQPHVSERS
-530 TSHLEELER
+530 TSHREELER

-544 ENKELQLN
+544 ENKGLQLS
-552 EFLKQISNKSSE
+552 EFVKQISNKSSE
-564 EKKKMEEKLKTRD
+564 EKKKVEEKLKTRD

-584 KKCQKE
+584 KKYQKE

-617 EGQTKQLQIL
+617 EGQTKQLHIL
-627 EEKNKQLQET
+627 EEKNKQLEET
-637 MTELENKLGEARSQC
+637 MTELEKKLGEARSQC

-679 VEKCLEDGIRLPM
+679 VEKCLEDGIRLSM

-713 KVIDNQQKQIAGL
+713 KVIDNQQNQIAGL

-738 QEKRA
+738 QEKLT
-743 VQKMANELEEKERN
+743 VQKMTAELEEKDRN
-757 IEQLNK
+757 IELLNK
-763 TFSEN
+763 TLSEN
-768 QRLMEENASLKEQI
+768 QRLMEENACLKEQV

-794 KMPVADQL
+794 KMPIADQL

-837 RSLSCSAEE
+837 RSLSCSTEE

-851 STETLSKKLSDVCQL
+851 STETLSKKLLDVCQL

>member
-1 MAQHGTAQHSMA
+1 MKVTARCEATGRCLLGTMGFTGSFATEQWEGGGSSNLGWVRGAEIPWLPFCKGFHWYVGNLWLKKWQCLGRPRRQAYLGRLGTA
-13 GHSTARHGTARQGT
+13 
-27 ARHSTVW
+27 V
-34 HSTAWHGTARHSMA
+34 
-48 QHGTARHSTA
+48 
-58 QHGMAQH
+58 
-65 SMAWHSTVW
+65 
-74 HSTAWHGTA
+74 
-83 RHSTAR
+83 
-89 QSRAPAR
+89 
-96 RSHSNRKLQQREFSS
+96 N
-111 EQPPAQD
+111 
-118 RRREGSDYSSV
+118 GSDYSSV

>member
-1 MAQHGTAQHSMA
+1 
-13 GHSTARHGTARQGT
+13 
-27 ARHSTVW
+27 
-34 HSTAWHGTARHSMA
+34 
-48 QHGTARHSTA
+48 
-58 QHGMAQH
+58 
-65 SMAWHSTVW
+65 
-74 HSTAWHGTA
+74 
-83 RHSTAR
+83 
-89 QSRAPAR
+89 
-96 RSHSNRKLQQREFSS
+96 
-111 EQPPAQD
+111 
-118 RRREGSDYSSV
+118 GSDYSSV

-140 SAAIASSSQSNPVRR
+140 STAVSSSSQSNPVRR

-190 RSLVSIPTAHV
+190 RSLISIPTAHV

-223 WSTSLGRSGGGRN
+223 RSTRFVRSGGDRN
-236 QDVLDNSLDM
+236 QGVLDSSLDM
-246 KGAGPVRKWS
+246 KDARPVRKWS

-264 NTFSQDGS
+264 NTFSQDYSS
-272 SHSVDSRT
+272 SHSVDSRA
-280 STDKAVSPQLRTNG
+280 STDKAVSPQLRTHR
-294 PNCLHDSM
+294 PSCLHDSM

-331 DDFVSDSSS
+331 DDFISDSSS
-340 RRHALDLTA
+340 RRHALDLT
-349 YSALPESKPVAA
+349 YSALPESKPTAA
-361 SCEAFGQRYATLGQQ
+361 SCESFGQRYATLGQQ

-405 TAEEPYGVAAWHVQQ
+405 TAKEPYGVAAWHVQPT
-420 LEDFRPGGEQP
+420 EEFGTGGEQP
-431 VQVPTGTSRQS
+431 AQVPTGTSRQS
-442 YPATS
+442 YTATS
-447 YQDFSNWESLMK
+447 YQDFSDWESLMK
-459 IKEGLLRQKEI
+459 IKEVMLRQKEI
-470 VIDRQ
+470 VIDWQ
-475 KQQINNLHQKIRENE
+475 KQQINDLHQKIRENE
-490 LRAQHARLSH
+490 LRAQHARMSH
-500 LVNCEEPYMTN
+500 LVNCEDPYMAN
-511 LQQPQY
+511 LQQQQY
-517 EGTSLQPHVSERS
+517 ESASPQPHVSERS
-530 TSHLEELER
+530 ASHKEELER
-539 KIAAA
+539 KFAAA

-552 EFLKQISNKSSE
+552 ELIKQISNKSIE

-617 EGQTKQLQIL
+617 ESQTKQLQVL
-627 EEKNKQLQET
+627 EETNKQLRET
-637 MTELENKLGEARSQC
+637 TSELEKKLREVRAQC
-652 RERELQLVCQKK
+652 KEKELQLACQKK

-698 QSENECLKEKNEKAS
+698 QSENECLKEKNEKAT
-713 KVIDNQQKQIAGL
+713 KVIDNQQNQIAAL
-726 ILDMQSMQEKLL
+726 ILDIQSMQEQLL
-738 QEKRA
+738 QEKQII
-743 VQKMANELEEKERN
+743 QKMTNELEEKERN
-757 IEQLNK
+757 MEQLNK
-763 TFSEN
+763 VLSEN
-768 QRLMEENASLKEQI
+768 QRLMEENASLKEQMW
-782 RQVEQS
+782 QVEQS

-794 KMPVADQL
+794 KMPIADQL

-820 TQRAQGK
+820 TQRAQGE

-837 RSLSCSAEE
+837 RSLSSSSEE

-851 STETLSKKLSDVCQL
+851 STETLSKKLLDVCQL
-866 RKDIDELRTIM
+866 RKDIDELRTMI